1 MHILAHT
8 GTHRKRQKPI
18 EKPYR
23 QTLLCH
29 IFTFFSNSHVNKEPS
44 CLAPPSSSVVPWPRP
59 MATVLEPGSGPEV
72 CVSVLSEALVPE
84 WSVCEWLQ
92 AIGMDRY
99 RDTLA
104 AAGYSSFPSLLALT
118 HQ

>member
-1 MHILAHT
+1 MLT
-8 GTHRKRQKPI
+8 K
-18 EKPYR
+18 
-23 QTLLCH
+23 
-29 IFTFFSNSHVNKEPS
+29 
-44 CLAPPSSSVVPWPRP
+44 SSVLLVRPLLLLLLLPLPWPRP

-92 AIGMDRY
+92 AIGMERY